1 MGIIHRDIKP
11 ENILLDAPRGNVRI
25 ADFNAALIVQGGQ
38 PLEDGDEVFG
48 LQIVATPGHTAG
60 HVATFDPDSGVLVAG
75 DAFPGHTLRNISGN
89 QVVVATDKAV
99 SATVHVL
106 VDQNSN

>member
-1 MGIIHRDIKP
+1 MVDFAP
-11 ENILLDAPRGNVRI
+11 VLLFPDRI
-25 ADFNAALIVQGGQ
+25 
-38 PLEDGDEVFG
+38 
-48 LQIVATPGHTAG
+48 G
-60 HVATFDPDSGVLVAG
+60 HVQYSLVAG
-75 DAFPGHTLRNISGN
+75 DAFPGHTLRNVSGN